1 MRGMEKIVIRIG
13 ARHTRNTFVSKLH
26 DDRPTD
32 RANNKHDIASCLR
45 PTFYVTFSASLYTPS
60 VMHRTACR
68 LICARE
74 SSSFVANFNIPHAN
88 NMPRAPRVDAAR
100 PTVAHQREKRRR
112 PMRQQQQRISCTNV
126 TQQFRNRDGGQIK
139 ADRETLIG
147 LKFWSQHARTN
158 WNSRP

>member
-1 MRGMEKIVIRIG
+1 MEKIVIRIG

-45 PTFYVTFSASLYTPS
+45 PTFYVTFSAVGDAS
-60 VMHRTACR
+60 HRVSSYLRTRIIFVCRKFQYTACKQY
-68 LICARE
+68 A
-74 SSSFVANFNIPHAN
+74 A
-88 NMPRAPRVDAAR
+88 RAPRVDAAR

-126 TQQFRNRDGGQIK
+126 TQQFRNRDSGQIK